1 MFSSRRLPRVCLK
14 SFAKRTRVWTRPRRP
29 GTTHGLPRAPGPR
42 LAGLQG
48 GQPGVQGSE
57 GQALPG
63 PAWRLPRECT
73 PLQSPCD
80 GAEVWPL
87 HAGGGR
93 AGTLDGVSASS
104 RAAARRRAPRGTDR
118 RLPQGPAAAGAARPE
133 LVRPRPDRSVCDS
146 RGGKCGGRR
155 DRVPLGRPET
165 LPGRATHGEACRL
178 GGRWQSKESGEQLL
192 QGGAGVA
199 KRRGPDR
206 FPRPRG
212 EIRPA
217 SSPLSA
223 FSFLPHRNPPKGVR
237 RARDKA
243 ELSPAPP
250 FPSKYAHGAARGPG
264 PQARRCLG
272 PPEPEPQTQRREQ
285 LQAWQPE
292 SKVQASAFLLEASK
306 HMQIS

>member
-87 HAGGGR
+87 HAGRGR

-165 LPGRATHGEACRL
+165 LPGRATHGEACPLTARL
-178 GGRWQSKESGEQLL
+178 VDSVDVGRAKSQGNSFCREGLESQSA
-192 QGGAGVA
+192 GAQTG
-199 KRRGPDR
+199 
-206 FPRPRG
+206 
-212 EIRPA
+212 
-217 SSPLSA
+217 
-223 FSFLPHRNPPKGVR
+223 
-237 RARDKA
+237 
-243 ELSPAPP
+243 SPAPGGRSARLPPLSLP
-250 FPSKYAHGAARGPG
+250 FPSSPTGIH
-264 PQARRCLG
+264 RR
-272 PPEPEPQTQRREQ
+272 
-285 LQAWQPE
+285 
-292 SKVQASAFLLEASK
+292 V
-306 HMQIS
+306 

>member
-57 GQALPG
+57 GRALPG

-87 HAGGGR
+87 HAGRGR

-133 LVRPRPDRSVCDS
+133 LVRPRPDRSVCGS
-146 RGGKCGGRR
+146 RGGKCGGERPSAPRASGNAAGTGHSRR
-155 DRVPLGRPET
+155 GLSTRWTLAEQRVRGTAFAERGWSRKAPGPRQVPPLPRGDPPGFLPSLCLFLPPPPEST
-165 LPGRATHGEACRL
+165 EGCEAGEGQGGTVPCSSLPIQIRTRRSSGTGPTGAALPRAAGTGAANPAARATPGLA
-178 GGRWQSKESGEQLL
+178 
-192 QGGAGVA
+192 AGV
-199 KRRGPDR
+199 
-206 FPRPRG
+206 
-212 EIRPA
+212 
-217 SSPLSA
+217 
-223 FSFLPHRNPPKGVR
+223 
-237 RARDKA
+237 
-243 ELSPAPP
+243 
-250 FPSKYAHGAARGPG
+250 
-264 PQARRCLG
+264 
-272 PPEPEPQTQRREQ
+272 
-285 LQAWQPE
+285 
-292 SKVQASAFLLEASK
+292 
-306 HMQIS
+306 